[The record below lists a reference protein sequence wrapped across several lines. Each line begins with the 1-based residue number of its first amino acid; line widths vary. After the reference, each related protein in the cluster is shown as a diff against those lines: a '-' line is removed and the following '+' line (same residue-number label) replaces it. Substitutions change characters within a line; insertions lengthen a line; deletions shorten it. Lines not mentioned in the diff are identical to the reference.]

1 MDADDRQREKHMTRQ
16 LAESL
21 GVMYREMRRAGLS
34 RLLSS
39 AITLQHYRT
48 LTAPDNPMDEV
59 AGAML
64 EMIES
69 QRKEEDDY

>member
-1 MDADDRQREKHMTRQ
+1 
-16 LAESL
+16 
-21 GVMYREMRRAGLS
+21 MYREMRRAGLS